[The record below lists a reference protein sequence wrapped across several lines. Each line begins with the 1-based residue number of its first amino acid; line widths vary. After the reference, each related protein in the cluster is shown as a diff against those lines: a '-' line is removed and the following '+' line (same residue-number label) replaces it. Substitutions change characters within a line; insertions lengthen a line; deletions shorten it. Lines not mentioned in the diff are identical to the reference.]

1 MAEYR
6 YYLIPDA
13 MTRAFPE
20 QFGKQTP
27 TEFFDNIADLEKRY
41 HQLRE
46 MPYNNERTWNE
57 RACQRSEPQELS
69 AGTARRGCRQSG

>member
-27 TEFFDNIADLEKRY
+27 TEQGGVRNDRLYWK
-41 HQLRE
+41 L
-46 MPYNNERTWNE
+46 
-57 RACQRSEPQELS
+57 
-69 AGTARRGCRQSG
+69 

>member
-27 TEFFDNIADLEKRY
+27 TEFLIISQIWKSVITNCVKCPITTNALGMNGQDSLMHD
-41 HQLRE
+41 
-46 MPYNNERTWNE
+46 WW
-57 RACQRSEPQELS
+57 
-69 AGTARRGCRQSG
+69 

>member
-20 QFGKQTP
+20 QF
-27 TEFFDNIADLEKRY
+27 ESKR
-41 HQLRE
+41 
-46 MPYNNERTWNE
+46 
-57 RACQRSEPQELS
+57 QRNSLIISQIWKSVITNCVNCLITTNALGMNGQDS
-69 AGTARRGCRQSG
+69 LMHDWW

>member
-20 QFGKQTP
+20 KFEKQTP
-27 TEFFDNIADLEKRY
+27 TEASVYKGYKQD
-41 HQLRE
+41 
-46 MPYNNERTWNE
+46 
-57 RACQRSEPQELS
+57 
-69 AGTARRGCRQSG
+69 